1 VRRKIGVALLVAL
14 VVGQL
19 GALLFVGTVEVG
31 AQTDA
36 ANSTVEEN
44 EIISGLRDPDI
55 RLVDRSST
63 GDAAVLTI
71 EADRSKTIQ
80 VADIVAGADSP
91 NGVGYVTFEPR
102 SLDAGTNKV
111 EVEAATVNGQHAI
124 GVQGS
129 GPQAN
134 IYVDAQGSMSLVEMS
149 TTRTALTVYFFAAFF
164 TVLYAYV
171 ESKETQEPQ
180 RVNA

>member
-1 VRRKIGVALLVAL
+1 MRRKIGVALLVAL

-19 GALLFVGTVEVG
+19 GALVVVGTVEVG
-31 AQTDA
+31 AQTA
-36 ANSTVEEN
+36 GNGTVEED

-71 EADRSKTIQ
+71 EADRAKTIQ

-111 EVEAATVNGQHAI
+111 EVEAATVNGKHAV

-134 IYVDAQGSMSLVEMS
+134 IYVDAQGSISIPEMPAGK
-149 TTRTALTVYFFAAFF
+149 TALVVYFSAALF
-164 TVLYAYV
+164 TILYAWVSSKLSEKPQPV
-171 ESKETQEPQ
+171 EP
-180 RVNA
+180 